1 MVYEWRGLR
10 HVQHLQPQDL
20 DEPDW
25 SDELDTPHAPRVPD
39 EVPDKSEALE
49 ATAEPNEANKAEAPA
64 EPDEANKA
72 EVPAEPDKA
81 NKAKAPAEPD
91 EADEAKVPDEQDMP
105 AVVANTFHDG
115 RYVSSCKV
123 HVSLR

>member
-10 HVQHLQPQDL
+10 HAQHLQPQDL

-25 SDELDTPHAPRVPD
+25 SDEPDIPHAPRVPD

-49 ATAEPNEANKAEAPA
+49 VTA

-72 EVPAEPDKA
+72 E
-81 NKAKAPAEPD
+81 APAEPD

-115 RYVSSCKV
+115 RYVSLCKV
-123 HVSLR
+123 HVSSR

>member
-1 MVYEWRGLR
+1 M
-10 HVQHLQPQDL
+10 QHLQPQDL

-49 ATAEPNEANKAEAPA
+49 ATAEPDK
-64 EPDEANKA
+64 ANKA

-81 NKAKAPAEPD
+81 NKAETPAEPD
-91 EADEAKVPDEQDMP
+91 EANEAKVSDEQDMP

-115 RYVSSCKV
+115 HYVSSCKV

>member
-1 MVYEWRGLR
+1 MVYKWRGLR
-10 HVQHLQPQDL
+10 HAQHLQPQDL

-49 ATAEPNEANKAEAPA
+49 GTA

-72 EVPAEPDKA
+72 EVPAEPADA
-81 NKAKAPAEPD
+81 NKAKVPAAPD
-91 EADEAKVPDEQDMP
+91 KADEAKVRDEQYMP
-105 AVVANTFHDG
+105 ALVANPFHNG
-115 RYVSSCKV
+115 C
-123 HVSLR
+123 